1 LSQIYFWKDKRE
13 CACQRALDQDSKDS
27 RFKYLQEVHL
37 KSLRPVTG
45 RITELAQLME
55 GFDIET
61 SKEFREI
68 AGKPQDEKPKAYS
81 AHRHSRCK
89 QGIRDDEGGRIGI
102 QARAEEGLEAAEKIG
117 PYPAGLQN

>member
-13 CACQRALDQDSKDS
+13 CACQRALDQASKDS
-27 RFKYLQEVHL
+27 IFKYLQEVHL

-61 SKEFREI
+61 SEEFR
-68 AGKPQDEKPKAYS
+68 DCRKAP
-81 AHRHSRCK
+81 R
-89 QGIRDDEGGRIGI
+89 
-102 QARAEEGLEAAEKIG
+102 
-117 PYPAGLQN
+117 